1 MGGRFRFR
9 QEPGRHS
16 GVDGKESPGA
26 GGRRE
31 EADHVPSDVEHRDR
45 LHVISTAWS
54 GWTFVVP
61 GTNNQLEARYGG
73 HYEDTVAG
81 ERALQIAA
89 ARGVQLPFSDPT
101 AIK

>member
-1 MGGRFRFR
+1 
-9 QEPGRHS
+9 
-16 GVDGKESPGA
+16 
-26 GGRRE
+26 
-31 EADHVPSDVEHRDR
+31 
-45 LHVISTAWS
+45 
-54 GWTFVVP
+54 VP